1 VGDCNKSGGV
11 RKDDLLLMV
20 DIALGNA
27 QPSACAHGV
36 ASGADV
42 NVAVIIQAV
51 NHALSG
57 CGG

>member
-1 VGDCNKSGGV
+1 
-11 RKDDLLLMV
+11 MV